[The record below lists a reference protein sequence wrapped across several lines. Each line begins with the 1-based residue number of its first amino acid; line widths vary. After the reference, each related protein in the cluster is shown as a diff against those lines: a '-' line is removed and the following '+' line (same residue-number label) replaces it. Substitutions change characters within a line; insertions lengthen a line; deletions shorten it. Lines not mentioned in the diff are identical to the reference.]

1 MAKGI
6 KFNNYKKLLKNLND
20 GDTGEMTRSEYRKK
34 FIEVFAKDLEN
45 NFLNGHIYPENVKLI
60 NNRDYIGKFKI
71 DYYPTCTDT
80 KSTMYITFL
89 ADRVSINGLHVS
101 Y

>member
-1 MAKGI
+1 MLKGI
-6 KFNNYKKLLKNLND
+6 RFKNYKKLLENLIEGN
-20 GDTGEMTRSEYRKK
+20 TGEMTRSEYRKK
-34 FIEVFAKDLEN
+34 FIEIFANDLN
-45 NFLNGHIYPENVKLI
+45 SNFLNGHIYPENVKLI

-80 KSTMYITFL
+80 KSTIYITFL
-89 ADRVSINGLHVS
+89 ADYISINGLYVS